1 MKLYYLPGA
10 CSLAD
15 HIALYWSRLPFEVE
29 AVPRDQLKG
38 EFLKIN
44 PAGSVP
50 ALALDDGTV
59 LTQNVAILNYI
70 ADLAPAANLAGTTP
84 RERAEALRWTAFVNS
99 DIHRFFSLVFGAGRL
114 LAGED
119 AQNELIAS
127 ARSTL
132 RGLFQT
138 ADAQLGYGNGWLA
151 NGTRSIADA
160 YLFVVLRWAKGKG
173 VDLSG
178 LTHIEAFYATMRE
191 DDGVK
196 RAMVAEGL
204 A

>member
-15 HIALYWSRLPFEVE
+15 HIALCWSGLPFEVE

-44 PAGSVP
+44 PSGSVP

-59 LTQNVAILNYI
+59 LTQNLAILNDI
-70 ADLAPAANLAGTTP
+70 ADLAAAANLTGKTP
-84 RERAEALRWTAFVNS
+84 RERAEALRWTAFVNA
-99 DIHRFFSLVFGAGRL
+99 DVHKFFSLIFGAGRL

-127 ARSTL
+127 SRTAL

-138 ADAQLGYGNGWLA
+138 ADAQLAVGNGWLA

-160 YLFVVLRWAKGKG
+160 YLFVVLRWAKGKN

-178 LTHIEAFYATMRE
+178 LTHLETFHSRMRE
-191 DDGVK
+191 DEGVK
-196 RAMVAEGL
+196 RAMAAEGL

>member
-15 HIALYWSRLPFEVE
+15 HIAFIWGGLAFEAE
-29 AVPRDQLKG
+29 AVARDQLKS

-44 PAGSVP
+44 PSGSVP

-70 ADLAPAANLAGTTP
+70 ADLAPVANLAGTTP

-99 DIHRFFSLVFGAGRL
+99 DVHKFFNFLFGASRFVSGEAAQQE
-114 LAGED
+114 LAD
-119 AQNELIAS
+119 NAKKS
-127 ARSTL
+127 L
-132 RGLFQT
+132 RGLYQT
-138 ADAQLGYGNGWLA
+138 ADTQLAATGWLA

-160 YLFVVLRWAKGKG
+160 YLYVTLRWARAKG

-178 LTHIEAFYATMRE
+178 MANIEAFFAKMSE
-191 DDGVK
+191 DAAVK
-196 RAMVAEGL
+196 QALAAEGL